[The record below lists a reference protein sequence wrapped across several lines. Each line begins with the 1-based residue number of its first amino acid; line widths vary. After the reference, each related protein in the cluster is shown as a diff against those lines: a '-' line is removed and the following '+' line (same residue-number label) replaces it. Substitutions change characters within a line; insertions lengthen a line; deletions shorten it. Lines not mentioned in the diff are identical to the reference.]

1 MLMNETAV
9 TIATRYLHVRRQFS
23 DEPAKQENPV
33 IQYPSVYMRIV
44 PQLVNAYVFLEVG
57 KQMLVDY
64 NAMAAGLK
72 KGDTTL
78 LAE

>member
-1 MLMNETAV
+1 
-9 TIATRYLHVRRQFS
+9 
-23 DEPAKQENPV
+23 
-33 IQYPSVYMRIV
+33 MRIV
-44 PQLVNAYVFLEVG
+44 PQLVNTYVFLHLG

-72 KGDTTL
+72 KGDTGL